1 MCVVRMSVVSM
12 KMQRMLFSVAVL
24 ATALVS
30 VGALPASAEEPVELG
45 STHVVDAAGVLGGDT
60 AAIEE
65 AADELYN
72 ADGIDLYVVYV
83 DQFTGPENA
92 ADWAN
97 STASLNNLGPTDYL
111 LAVAV
116 GGRAYY
122 LSGDS
127 AGPVSED
134 QLASIENDLV
144 EPQLREDNWEGAAIA
159 AAEGLGDAVG
169 GGGATESGT
178 GSGFGGGLIVVALVV
193 LAGFALIVLLIA
205 RSRRKSAA
213 GVQSGERRAGSAAV
227 QPPPIPLAELQQRA
241 GSALVQTDDAVQT
254 SEEELG
260 FAIAS
265 YGAAAEPFTR
275 ALALSKTQLEEA
287 FRLKQKL
294 DDAEPDSEA
303 QARDWNSRIIE
314 LCEEANAVL
323 DEQADAF
330 DELRELE
337 KNVPTA
343 IAAVR
348 ADLAATE
355 PRIEA
360 ARATLQALS
369 QRFTDTT
376 LNTVAD
382 NPEQAAERLTFAST
396 ALAGAEED
404 VAAAELSEAAVG
416 VQAAQEAVAQ
426 AQRLLDA
433 IDKVGTDLAATR
445 AAIDTAIAD
454 LQRDLVDARAL
465 AAAGDSQGSI
475 AAVASSTTTAV
486 AEVQRQLGAE
496 AVDAHG
502 LAQQLEL
509 ANRDIDG
516 VLAAVR
522 DRQSQDR
529 RASAALRQVL
539 GSAES
544 KVSAATDFIS
554 ARRGGVG
561 AEARTRLAE
570 ASRLVSAAHAA
581 APTDPALALAH
592 AQRADD
598 LAGQSIQLAEQ
609 DVSGFSSNMGGFG
622 GMPGTGGGS
631 SGNGMMG
638 AVLGG
643 IIINSV
649 LGGGN
654 RGGGLFG
661 GGGFGGGGFGG
672 GGGGGGFGGFG
683 GGGGGRGGGSRG
695 PGSFGG
701 GGTRSR
707 RGGGRF

>member
-1 MCVVRMSVVSM
+1 MFR
-12 KMQRMLFSVAVL
+12 KFLSVAVL
-24 ATALVS
+24 SGALVAG
-30 VGALPASAEEPVELG
+30 GALAASAEEPVDLG
-45 STHVVDAAGVLGGDT
+45 STHVVDSAGVVENT
-60 AAIEE
+60 AAIE
-65 AADELYN
+65 AAAAELYN
-72 ADGIDLYVVYV
+72 TGGIDLYVVFV
-83 DQFTGPENA
+83 DEFENPTDA

-97 STASLNNLGPTDYL
+97 TTAENNNLGPSDYL

-116 GGRAYY
+116 DGRSYY

-127 AGPVSED
+127 AGPVTDD
-134 QLASIENDLV
+134 QLGTIENEWI
-144 EPQLREDNWEGAAIA
+144 EPQLRNDNWDEAAIA
-159 AAEGLGDAVG
+159 AAEGLGDAV
-169 GGGATESGT
+169 APSG
-178 GSGFGGGLIVVALVV
+178 GSGASSDSSTNFGGGLIVVALLV
-193 LAGFALIVLLIA
+193 LAAIALIVFLIA
-205 RSRRKSAA
+205 RSRRKSGA
-213 GVQSGERRAGSAAV
+213 GRAQGSAGSGGAGGSGAGA
-227 QPPPIPLAELQQRA
+227 PPTIPLAELQQHA

-265 YGAAAEPFTR
+265 YGAAADPFRTALTEAKTR
-275 ALALSKTQLEEA
+275 LDEA

-303 QARDWNSRIIE
+303 QTREWNTQIIT
-314 LCEEANAVL
+314 LCEQANAVL

-337 KNVPTA
+337 KDVPSA

-348 ADLAATE
+348 ADLATTHTQV
-355 PRIEA
+355 EA
-360 ARATLQALS
+360 SRATLTALQA
-369 QRFTDTT
+369 RFTDGT
-376 LNTVAD
+376 LATVAD
-382 NPEQAAERLTFAST
+382 NPDQAAERLTFAQT
-396 ALAGAEED
+396 ALTAAEGD
-404 VAAAELSEAAVG
+404 VAAGELSEAAVS

-433 IDKVGTDLAATR
+433 VDKVGTDLATTR
-445 AAIDTAIAD
+445 SAIDTAIAD
-454 LQRDLVDARAL
+454 LQRDLADARAL
-465 AAAGDSQGSI
+465 AAAGDPQGSI
-475 AAVASSTTTAV
+475 TAV
-486 AEVQRQLGAE
+486 AASTSTVVDEVQRQLGAE
-496 AVDAHG
+496 SVDAHG
-502 LAQQLEL
+502 LAQKLEL

-522 DRQSQDR
+522 DRQAQDR

-570 ASRLVSAAHAA
+570 ASRLVSSAHAA
-581 APTDPALALAH
+581 ATTDPPLALAH

-598 LAGQSIQLAEQ
+598 LAGQAIQLAEQ
-609 DVSGFSSNMGGFG
+609 DVSGFNSSMGGLG
-622 GMPGTGGGS
+622 GLGGLGGS
-631 SGNGMMG
+631 SGGRSGSDGMMG

-654 RGGGLFG
+654 RGGGMFG
-661 GGGFGGGGFGG
+661 GG

-683 GGGGGRGGGSRG
+683 GGGSRGGGGRSGGGRG
-695 PGSFGG
+695 PASFGG